1 MKTKILF
8 LFFAVMMVV
17 VSCSPK
23 TTTTASRDKALVD
36 SLLKI
41 NEDAYNS
48 GDAQKIAD
56 MFTDDCLLINGS
68 IHTWSKDSVLVFA
81 KSLVPSL
88 KNFKARL
95 GLFSVSEEM
104 VYQEKYYTGD
114 WVVGDVTLKGKGVSI
129 LVWIK
134 QPDNSWKIAL
144 EKSDY
149 SFKTF

>member
-1 MKTKILF
+1 MKTKTLL
-8 LFFAVMMVV
+8 LFFGVMLVV
-17 VSCSPK
+17 ISCSTK
-23 TTTTASRDKALVD
+23 TTTTASRDKTLCD

-68 IHTWSKDSVLVFA
+68 TYTWSKDSVLVFA
-81 KSLVPSL
+81 KSLTPSL
-88 KNFKARL
+88 KNFKAHL
-95 GLFSVSEEM
+95 GPFSVSEDM

-149 SFKTF
+149 SFKPF

>member
-1 MKTKILF
+1 MKTKTLF
-8 LFFAVMMVV
+8 LFFAVILVV
-17 VSCSPK
+17 ISCSTK
-23 TTTTASRDKALVD
+23 TTTTASRDKALSD

-68 IHTWSKDSVLVFA
+68 TYTWSKDSVLVFA
-81 KSLVPSL
+81 KSLIPSL
-88 KNFKARL
+88 KNFKTHL
-95 GLFSVSEEM
+95 GPFSVSEDM

-114 WVVGDVTLKGKGVSI
+114 WVVGDITLKGKGVSI